1 MHDALNNITDYKKF
15 KKSIIRLY
23 KMYVT
28 EEIKTKRQDD
38 SDATQEFQK
47 LRKNL

>member
-1 MHDALNNITDYKKF
+1 VHDALNNITNYKKF

-28 EEIKTKRQDD
+28 EEIKTKRYDD
-38 SDATQEFQK
+38 TDATQEFQK